1 MSHEREAALFAYKVG
16 WEPKGWLPDRPW
28 VGVQTHLRHALFA
41 LAQREGL
48 EIVTTSA
55 EHGLSYHLPPDL
67 GRRLQP
73 WSEADYQSLGELHPL
88 SPNTRMTLQ
97 RLGLAFLERVLPAS
111 GAVQPVP
118 DEPIKWLVQGQVVT
132 LSEEELLAP
141 RLPRSVQVQ
150 LKKTGQPLRPKPAA
164 WEYWLTLAPLQ
175 LRLWGMAW
183 LSRLEQAMQAGQRH
197 LRIKLLEDHPLPLL
211 ALWDSLELLEA
222 VRRLYTLRWD
232 IPKVTVQ
239 LPAGAE
245 RCHAALDAYLGR
257 NLQHEGRKALLD
269 IRLAA
274 FDRADVAV
282 GSLDWLEE
290 GDVHWSEE
298 DVYAAGVKLQ
308 RRLDLPFQEYE
319 VAAAEREVLDFMFAR
334 FFAHARLRD
343 EQYAAIRRVLEGDAM
358 LVLLPTGYGKSVI
371 YQMVGLMQPGVAL
384 IVSPLNALI
393 KDQIAHLR
401 QDGIIGAGFVVGSG
415 SRATREYGY
424 FEEGRY
430 RLFYCSP
437 ERFETDAFKRS
448 VAQLIEQR
456 RIALVAVDEAHCV
469 SEWGHDFRPA
479 YMHVRSMRKKLQQD
493 TAHPIPL
500 LALTATASPVVRA
513 DIQRALGIAEGNVIQ
528 SRSSDRPELSFSV
541 HAADGR
547 GGRQARLRALDQVFS
562 EVAPAL
568 FGQDV
573 LHAKDDEGHY
583 LNGAVVFT
591 PYADRRDEALFGS
604 GTSVVR
610 EHLARGVL
618 AHEPVGMYAGSA
630 PGACP
635 QCGSHNFYRHY
646 GEYRCNACGFVFLK
660 QQIGRD
666 EDWDE
671 TVLRTQDDFL
681 SSRMPVLVSTKG
693 FGMGIDKQNIRL
705 VTHYVMS
712 GSLEAYYQ
720 EAGRAGRSGEHA
732 HVALVTVPPAEACA
746 RQHIDQLTTL
756 APEDDLPFPCLKRNA
771 KGFPKLKCDY
781 GLTELCDIA
790 QQALFIQENFPSAAQ
805 DLGDLVKVFEAL
817 MGTQN
822 SVISPPA
829 EMNEGRTQRALSRLA
844 TLSVVRTYV
853 KLGKNF
859 KVNFNREWTAAA
871 ALSELSKELRGF
883 DQLTG
888 APSQTPPE
896 LQALLDT
903 PDLKVS
909 EYVHRAGKLLIDTLY
924 SSVRSMRVYSLVNLY
939 RFASLPPRQ
948 CRRVHLRRSFEVTPL
963 QADYQ
968 CGFCDT
974 CQPDLHFER
983 PQAYTPVVLSHEEE
997 LGVRFE
1003 AQLEQFDIEQA
1014 SALLR
1019 ECEAAGVTASL
1030 LTRSNYLL
1038 EQRPNDL
1045 GLLFMNV
1052 ALHALEGQAEQGQ
1065 RTAQRAVQVM
1075 RRAGYSGRDVSPYL
1089 AGLDAF
1095 VPQLSRTLYASVGG
1109 PFDDPAGRR
1118 LATESLRLTDAEL
1131 ARELERRWVLA
1142 SLNDHAAQLVP
1153 QIPFTT
1159 VLENA

>member
-1 MSHEREAALFAYKVG
+1 MSNEREVALFAYKVG

-28 VGVQTHLRHALFA
+28 VGVSTHLRHALFA
-41 LAQREGL
+41 LAQQSGL
-48 EIVTTSA
+48 EVTTTQT
-55 EHGLSYHLPPDL
+55 EHGLKYQLPPDISS
-67 GRRLQP
+67 RLSP
-73 WSEADYQSLGELHPL
+73 WSETDYNHLGELHPL
-88 SPNTRMTLQ
+88 SPNTRLTLQ
-97 RLGLAFLERVLPAS
+97 RLGLAFLERVLPTS
-111 GAVQPVP
+111 EAVQPIP
-118 DEPIKWLVQGQVVT
+118 DQPLIWLVQGQAVT
-132 LSEEELLAP
+132 LSEEELLAL
-141 RLPRSVQVQ
+141 RLPNKVQREV
-150 LKKTGQPLRPKPAA
+150 KKIGQPLRPKPAT
-164 WEYWLTLAPLQ
+164 WEHWLTLAPLQ

-183 LSRLEQAMQAGQRH
+183 LSRLEQSIHTGQRQLH
-197 LRIKLLEDHPLPLL
+197 VRLLDDNPLPLL

-222 VRRLYTLRWD
+222 VKRLYTLPWD

-239 LPAGAE
+239 LPEDAV
-245 RCHAALDAYLGR
+245 RCEVAVRAYLG
-257 NLQHEGRKALLD
+257 EGLGHTGRTPLLH
-269 IRLAA
+269 LNFAPV
-274 FDRADVAV
+274 DRADVAV
-282 GSLDWLEE
+282 GSLDWLHE
-290 GDVHWSEE
+290 GDVHWTEE
-298 DVYAAGVKLQ
+298 EVYAAGLHLQ
-308 RRLDLPFQEYE
+308 RRLDLPFQQYQ
-319 VAAAEREVLDFMFAR
+319 VALAEREVLDFVFAR
-334 FFAHARLRD
+334 FFAHTRLRD
-343 EQYAAIRRVLEGDAM
+343 EQFAAIRRVLEGNAL

-415 SRATREYGY
+415 SQATREYAF

-437 ERFETDAFKRS
+437 ERFETAAFKQS
-448 VAQLIEQR
+448 VAQLIER
-456 RIALVAVDEAHCV
+456 HRIALVAVDEAHCV

-479 YMHVRSMRKKLQQD
+479 YMHVKSMRKLLQAD
-493 TAHPIPL
+493 TNHPIPL

-513 DIQRALGIAEGNVIQ
+513 DIQRALGIPDGNVIQ

-547 GGRQARLRALDQVFS
+547 RGRQGRLQALDQVFS
-562 EVAPAL
+562 EVAPTL

-573 LHAKDDEGHY
+573 LHARND
-583 LNGAVVFT
+583 NGSYQNGTVVFT

-618 AHEPVGMYAGSA
+618 AGEPVGMYAGSA

-646 GEYRCNACGFVFLK
+646 GDYHCNACGHTFK
-660 QQIGRD
+660 KEQIGRD
-666 EDWDE
+666 VDWDQ
-671 TVLRTQDDFL
+671 TILQTQEDFL
-681 SSRMPVLVSTKG
+681 SSHLPVLVSTKG

-732 HVALVTVPPAEACA
+732 HVALVTVPPARECA
-746 RQHIDQLTTL
+746 DRHIEQLTTL
-756 APEDDLPFPCLKRNA
+756 APRDDLPFPCLKRNA
-771 KGFPKLKCDY
+771 KGFPSLKCPF
-781 GLTELCDIA
+781 GLNELCDVA

-805 DLGDLVKVFEAL
+805 DLGDLNQVFAAL
-817 MGTQN
+817 MSTRN
-822 SVISPPA
+822 SEINPPQGVSESA
-829 EMNEGRTQRALSRLA
+829 TQRALSRLA

-853 KLGKNF
+853 KTGPRF
-859 KVNFNREWTAAA
+859 KVNFNREWSPTS
-871 ALSELSKELRGF
+871 ALNELAKELRGF

-888 APSQTPPE
+888 APAQTPPE
-896 LQALLDT
+896 LKAMLDN
-903 PDLKVS
+903 PELKLA
-909 EYVHRAGKLLIDTLY
+909 EYVEQAGRLLIDTLY

-939 RFASLPPRQ
+939 RFAALPPGK

-963 QADYQ
+963 QSDYQ

-974 CQPDLHFER
+974 CQPDLKFER
-983 PQAYTPVVLSHEEE
+983 QVAYTPVVLSHEEE

-1003 AQLEQFDIEQA
+1003 AQLEKFDLEQA
-1014 SALLR
+1014 SSLLR
-1019 ECEAAGVTASL
+1019 ECQQSKVTASL

-1052 ALHALEGQAEQGQ
+1052 ALHALEAQTEQGQ
-1065 RTAQRAVQVM
+1065 RVAQRAVQVM
-1075 RRAGYSGRDVSPYL
+1075 RRAGYQGRDVAPYL
-1089 AGLDAF
+1089 AALAAF
-1095 VPQLSRTLYASVGG
+1095 IPNIDLFLYASVGG
-1109 PFDDPAGRR
+1109 PFDDPTGRL
-1118 LATESLRLTDAEL
+1118 LALEALGLHEPEL
-1131 ARELERRWVLA
+1131 AHELQRRWVLA
-1142 SLNDHAAQLVP
+1142 GVNQHAAQL
-1153 QIPFTT
+1153 IPPINFNTA
-1159 VLENA
+1159 LENA